1 MGTIG
6 DAAAKVRAARAAFWD
21 EAAAVVQSDSAVL
34 LEIQKDQLYAGQT
47 PTGGLLAPTYSRD
60 PYFKKPGAGTR
71 YAKWKAK
78 IHPRR
83 PASYLKARP
92 EDVPNLIVNGNRFY
106 NHLSCT
112 VTKRQIRY
120 LNAGIDM
127 RPKYGDIL
135 GLNAASIAHYRAEYF
150 NGKFN
155 ARLRKWL

>member
-6 DAAAKVRAARAAFWD
+6 DTAAKVRALTAAFWD
-21 EAAAVVQSDSAVL
+21 EAAAVARGDSAVL
-34 LEIQKDQLYAGQT
+34 LEVQKDQLYAGQT
-47 PTGGLLAPTYSRD
+47 PEGGYLSPTYSRD
-60 PYFKKPGAGTR
+60 PYFKTPGAGAR
-71 YAKWKAK
+71 YAKWKAS

-120 LNAGIDM
+120 INAGIDM

-135 GLNAASIAHYRAEYF
+135 GLNAESIAHYRAAHF
-150 NGKFN
+150 NEKFIT
-155 ARLRKWL
+155 RLRTWL